1 MMKLIWTYSPK
12 LNRSNKISD
21 DDMLKLFY
29 HSIECGKKFH
39 PTCVYTDTP
48 EKFVGKVDEIVEIPS
63 DFELYFLDDIKFY
76 VIENELEDYTIIDG
90 DFFIDSPIENIS
102 PNIGA
107 EGYVPH
113 RPGIHYKKYNTILE
127 KEGVKD
133 IIPYWQSSLGY
144 YNLGL
149 LQVNNFQYDEFIKDY
164 NKLKEFYK
172 NKIEGIY
179 FNRMDEDVGISL
191 TVYFFTLFNIHKGN
205 TLKKLT
211 KPSYIHLCGP
221 SEKSKINFIK
231 KLSSKETLL

>member
-1 MMKLIWTYSPK
+1 MKLIWTYSPK
-12 LNRSNKISD
+12 LNRSKKISD

-48 EKFVGKVDEIVEIPS
+48 EKFVGKVDEIVELPKK
-63 DFELYFLDDIKFY
+63 FEIYFLDDIKFY
-76 VIENELEDYTIIDG
+76 VIENELDDYTLIDG
-90 DFFIDSPIENIS
+90 DLFIDSPIENVS
-102 PNIGA
+102 PNIGT

-113 RPGIHYKKYNTILE
+113 RSNIFYEKYNTVLE

-149 LQVNNFQYDEFIKDY
+149 IQINNFQYDEFIKDY

-179 FNRMDEDVGISL
+179 FNRMDECVEISL
-191 TVYFFTLFNIHKGN
+191 CTYFFTLFNIHKRN
-205 TLKKLT
+205 KHKKLS

-221 SEKSKINFIK
+221 SYDSK
-231 KLSSKETLL
+231 L